1 MSFPNNTCSVLTVL
15 FAFTYPN
22 MKMVKKNANLPM
34 QNMCEFPGLIFFVFL
49 FLCVCVCA
57 CVRACVRVWACT
69 RARVMCVWGG
79 VCTRVMCVCV
89 GSDEKD
95 VE

>member
-49 FLCVCVCA
+49 FLCVCVCVRA
-57 CVRACVRVWACT
+57 CVRACVGVHSRTCHVCVGGRVHACH
-69 RARVMCVWGG
+69 V
-79 VCTRVMCVCV
+79 CVCV